1 MYSEQLDF
9 FESLFASNTMN
20 DTMHAAAFRQPSLCE
35 LMALSDLEFFSFS
48 PDPALHALLEIHWP
62 YWIFGI
68 EMRN

>member
-1 MYSEQLDF
+1 
-9 FESLFASNTMN
+9 MN
-20 DTMHAAAFRQPSLCE
+20 DTMHAAAAFRQPSLCE